1 MVKEKNQNSD
11 FTKQLS
17 RDILNELKDELVEA
31 VWIEFEKKVT
41 NTHEIFFINLL
52 NDHPD
57 LSSSEL
63 KICALVRLNMSSKEM
78 AAVMHQTPASIDVAR
93 SRLRKKLNMSNEENL
108 LLKLMQY

>member
-1 MVKEKNQNSD
+1 MVKEKSKNSNY
-11 FTKQLS
+11 TTQLS

-108 LLKLMQY
+108 LIKLMQY